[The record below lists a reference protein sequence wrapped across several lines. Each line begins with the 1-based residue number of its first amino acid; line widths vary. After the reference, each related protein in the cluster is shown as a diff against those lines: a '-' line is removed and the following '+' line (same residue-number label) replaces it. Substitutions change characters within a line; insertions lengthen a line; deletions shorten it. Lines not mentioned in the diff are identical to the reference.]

1 MEVDGAKTMFHRSV
15 SLYGVRYTEY
25 LGDGDSN
32 AYKSV
37 SESLP
42 YGNDIKITKLECI
55 GHVQKRM
62 GTRLRT
68 LRDKSKKQKL
78 EDGKGLSGKGRL
90 TLAGIQKLQTFY
102 GLAIR
107 RNTRNLDAMRKA
119 VWSTYCHVKSSNENV
134 THHMCSTDDTTWWKY
149 QKALIENKT
158 YDHNKHFHLPEVVML
173 KIKSIFGSLAK
184 PELLSKCLKGKS
196 QNPNESLNNVIW
208 SRIPKRTFVQL
219 PTLKFGAYDAV
230 LSFNEGFAR
239 KSQIFEHLGLEIG
252 THMLAA
258 MKRMD

>member
-1 MEVDGAKTMFHRSV
+1 MCRSEWGLACV
-15 SLYGVRYTEY
+15 L
-25 LGDGDSN
+25 
-32 AYKSV
+32 
-37 SESLP
+37 SET
-42 YGNDIKITKLECI
+42 NK
-55 GHVQKRM
+55 
-62 GTRLRT
+62 
-68 LRDKSKKQKL
+68 KKQKL
-78 EDGKGLSGKGRL
+78 EDRKGLSGKGRL

-107 RNTRNLDAMRKA
+107 RNTHNLDAMRKA

-134 THHMCSTDDTTWWKY
+134 THHMCPTDDTTWCKY

-196 QNPNESLNNVIW
+196 QNPNESLN
-208 SRIPKRTFVQL
+208 KRTFVQL

-230 LSFNEGFAR
+230 LSFNEGF
-239 KSQIFEHLGLEIG
+239 EHLGLEIG
-252 THMLAA
+252 THLFAA
-258 MKRMD
+258 MKRMDLECVQKAEKAASDLEKKIRQSRTLNKRRLEDIYQEAEDPDNPSYGAGLH